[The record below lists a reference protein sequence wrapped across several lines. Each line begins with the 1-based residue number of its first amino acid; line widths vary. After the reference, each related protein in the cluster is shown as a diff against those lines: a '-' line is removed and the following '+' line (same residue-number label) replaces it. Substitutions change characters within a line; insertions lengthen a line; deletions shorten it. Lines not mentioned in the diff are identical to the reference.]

1 MQTDIDLVFDQI
13 HAQLDAIPRGIA
25 SGQPWPIPRSP
36 LSLLLEAGARRRARF
51 LDSGEAGPLERW
63 PYATPV
69 HLIEE
74 LTDLA
79 KQLKRLSGLKHSKA
93 LDRVARAA
101 GYWSWEH
108 TRTEGEKFEALTGES
123 FRTGLVIAADH
134 IRGPGVGFT
143 LDQGLIFLAARDLV
157 SEYSSID
164 SEGDWGQLLTPSTIG
179 GRELNFRAPRQMFLE
194 AVGASYWRAD
204 NGVARF
210 LRYDGP
216 TPTNFDAALVLARVQ
231 LGADAVNYLWLRGKM
246 HTIRPLW
253 D

>member
-1 MQTDIDLVFDQI
+1 MKTDIDLVFDQI
-13 HAQLDAIPRGIA
+13 HAPLDTFPRGMPA
-25 SGQPWPIPRSP
+25 GQPWPIPRSP
-36 LSLLLEAGARRRARF
+36 LSLLLEAGMRRRARF
-51 LDSGEAGPLERW
+51 LDSGEAGPPERW
-63 PYATPV
+63 PYVTPA

-79 KQLKRLSGLKHSKA
+79 RQLKKLSGLKHSQA

-108 TRTEGEKFEALTGES
+108 TRTEGAKFEALTGEA
-123 FRTGLVIAADH
+123 FRTGLVVAADH

-164 SEGDWGQLLTPSTIG
+164 SEGGWCQLVGPSTIG
-179 GRELNFRAPRQMFLE
+179 GRELNFRATRQKFLE

-216 TPTNFDAALVLARVQ
+216 TPTDFDAALELARVQ
-231 LGADAVNYLWLRGKM
+231 LGADAVNYLWLGGQM